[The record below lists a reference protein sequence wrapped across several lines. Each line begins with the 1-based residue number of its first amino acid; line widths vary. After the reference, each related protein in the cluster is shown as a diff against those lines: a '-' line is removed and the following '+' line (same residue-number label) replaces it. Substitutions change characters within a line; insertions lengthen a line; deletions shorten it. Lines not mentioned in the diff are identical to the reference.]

1 MDCGCVC
8 FVDCFIALLIHCFID
23 SLIHCFIASLLHCF
37 NWVHIERFWADSR
50 ASIWV
55 ALDNALAF
63 RVFWAFRTRLAR
75 ITALVAVYIAFLIR

>member
-8 FVDCFIALLIHCFID
+8 FVALLIHCFI
-23 SLIHCFIASLLHCF
+23 LLNC
-37 NWVHIERFWADSR
+37 VHIERFWAESR
-50 ASIWV
+50 ASIWM

-63 RVFWAFRTRLAR
+63 RVVLAFRMRLSL